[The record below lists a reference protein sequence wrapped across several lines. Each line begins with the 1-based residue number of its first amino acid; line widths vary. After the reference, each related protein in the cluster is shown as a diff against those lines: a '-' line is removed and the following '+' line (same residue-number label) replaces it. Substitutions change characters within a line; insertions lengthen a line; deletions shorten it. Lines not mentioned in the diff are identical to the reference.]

1 MKGRWL
7 LANRDFLM
15 RDLVRDYCTVFQALS
30 AQRQR
35 FEQAGAVSYSALRDL
50 LGEAMRKGV
59 FWRLKDTSHLLFRNA
74 PAHSD
79 VAPFDTPGPACQAG
93 GCKMQHAPN
102 GGQAHI
108 PAAESAESARGEE
121 SAHVAES
128 AQVAA
133 LLRSANNL
141 LPGGADGQRALE
153 AIIDWCIGYAFH
165 ECVKLKEDAF
175 QNQHY
180 ANRLAQ
186 VTRHDGV
193 TTDMYNPLRGL
204 VGQTA
209 ESSSR
214 ELSRISHVL
223 THGLRMLAQYLVIE
237 KHNTHLARWLA
248 SEELSARQAFGTNF
262 VPMLDAL
269 YGPEHERLYLLAA
282 RDFLEAGR
290 REPAIGLLQGADE
303 RGLLRGEGR
312 SLLGRLLGENTK
324 DTASDICAACG
335 KQKNFPCLPYLH
347 PLETTKA

>member
-1 MKGRWL
+1 
-7 LANRDFLM
+7 M

-79 VAPFDTPGPACQAG
+79 VAPVDTPGPVCPSCDGKTQD
-93 GCKMQHAPN
+93 APN
-102 GGQAHI
+102 AGQAHGRE
-108 PAAESAESARGEE
+108 PES
-121 SAHVAES
+121 AES

-133 LLRSANNL
+133 LLRSANTL

-186 VTRHDGV
+186 VARHDGV

-223 THGLRMLAQYLVIE
+223 SHGLRMLAQYLAVE

-248 SEELSARQAFGTNF
+248 SEELSARQAFGSNF

-290 REPAIGLLQGADE
+290 REPAIALLQDADE

-312 SLLGRLLGENTK
+312 SLLSRLLAEDTR

-335 KQKNFPCLPYLH
+335 RKEGFPCLPYLH

>member
-1 MKGRWL
+1 
-7 LANRDFLM
+7 M
-15 RDLVRDYCTVFQALS
+15 RDLVRDYCTVFQSLS

-79 VAPFDTPGPACQAG
+79 VAPVDTPGPVCPSCDGKTQD
-93 GCKMQHAPN
+93 APN
-102 GGQAHI
+102 AGQAHGRE
-108 PAAESAESARGEE
+108 PES
-121 SAHVAES
+121 AES

-133 LLRSANNL
+133 LLRSANTL

-186 VTRHDGV
+186 VARHDGV

-223 THGLRMLAQYLVIE
+223 SHGLRMLAQYLAVE

-248 SEELSARQAFGTNF
+248 SEELSARQAFGSNF

-290 REPAIGLLQGADE
+290 REPAIALLQDANE

-312 SLLGRLLGENTK
+312 SLLSRLLAEDSG
-324 DTASDICAACG
+324 DAATASDICAACG
-335 KQKNFPCLPYLH
+335 RQKSFPCLPYLH

>member
-79 VAPFDTPGPACQAG
+79 VAPVDTPGPACQLCD
-93 GCKMQHAPN
+93 CKAQDAPN
-102 GGQAHI
+102 AGQAHGLDPE
-108 PAAESAESARGEE
+108 PAQS
-121 SAHVAES
+121 AES
-128 AQVAA
+128 AQVEA
-133 LLRSANNL
+133 LLRHANNL
-141 LPGGADGQRALE
+141 LPGGADGQHALE

-186 VTRHDGV
+186 VARHEGV

-223 THGLRMLAQYLVIE
+223 SHGLRMLAQYLVVE
-237 KHNTHLARWLA
+237 RHNTHLARWLA
-248 SEELSARQAFGTNF
+248 SEELSARQAFGPNY

-290 REPAIGLLQGADE
+290 REPAIALLQDADE

-312 SLLGRLLGENTK
+312 GLLTLLLAENATK

-335 KQKNFPCLPYLH
+335 RHEGFPCLPYLH

>member
-1 MKGRWL
+1 
-7 LANRDFLM
+7 M

-30 AQRQR
+30 AQRQS

-79 VAPFDTPGPACQAG
+79 VAPVDTPGPVCPSCDGKTQD
-93 GCKMQHAPN
+93 APN
-102 GGQAHI
+102 AGQAHGRE
-108 PAAESAESARGEE
+108 PES
-121 SAHVAES
+121 AES

-133 LLRSANNL
+133 LLRSANTL
-141 LPGGADGQRALE
+141 LPGGADSQRALE

-186 VTRHDGV
+186 VARHDGV

-223 THGLRMLAQYLVIE
+223 SHGLRMLAQYLAVE

-248 SEELSARQAFGTNF
+248 SEELSARQAFGSNF

-290 REPAIGLLQGADE
+290 REPAIALLQDADE

-312 SLLGRLLGENTK
+312 SLLSRLLAEDSG
-324 DTASDICAACG
+324 DAATASDICAACG
-335 KQKNFPCLPYLH
+335 RQKSFPCLPYLH

>member
-7 LANRDFLM
+7 LANRDFLV
-15 RDLVRDYCTVFQALS
+15 RDLVRDYCTVFQSLS

-35 FEQAGAVSYSALRDL
+35 FEQTGAVSYSALRDL

-74 PAHSD
+74 PANSD
-79 VAPFDTPGPACQAG
+79 VAPVDTPGPVSQPEALGLPPQGTGEYSSAS
-93 GCKMQHAPN
+93 ATDP
-102 GGQAHI
+102 
-108 PAAESAESARGEE
+108 AESEQIE
-121 SAHVAES
+121 
-128 AQVAA
+128 A
-133 LLRSANNL
+133 LLRHANNL
-141 LPGGADGQRALE
+141 LPGGTAGQHALE
-153 AIIDWCIGYAFH
+153 ALIDWSIGYAFH
-165 ECVKLKEDAF
+165 ECVKLREDAF

-186 VTRHDGV
+186 IARHDAV
-193 TTDMYNPLRGL
+193 TADMYNPLRGL

-223 THGLRMLAQYLVIE
+223 SHGLRMLAQYLAVE

-248 SEELSARQAFGTNF
+248 SEEHSARQAFGANYVTL
-262 VPMLDAL
+262 LDAL

-290 REPAIGLLQGADE
+290 REPAVALLKGANE
-303 RGLLRGEGR
+303 RGLLRCEGHD
-312 SLLGRLLGENTK
+312 LLLRLLDE
-324 DTASDICAACG
+324 TAIQGTGADICAACG
-335 KQKNFPCLPYLH
+335 KREGFPCLPYLH
-347 PLETTKA
+347 PLETH

>member
-7 LANRDFLM
+7 LANRDFLV
-15 RDLVRDYCTVFQALS
+15 RDLVRDYCTVFQSLS

-79 VAPFDTPGPACQAG
+79 IAPVDTPGPSSQAETLG
-93 GCKMQHAPN
+93 QTSQGN
-102 GGQAHI
+102 GEYS
-108 PAAESAESARGEE
+108 PASPTDPAESEQIE
-121 SAHVAES
+121 
-128 AQVAA
+128 A
-133 LLRSANNL
+133 LLRHANNL
-141 LPGGADGQRALE
+141 LPGGTAGQHALE
-153 AIIDWCIGYAFH
+153 ALIDWSIGYAFH
-165 ECVKLKEDAF
+165 ECVKLREDAF

-186 VTRHDGV
+186 IARHDAV
-193 TTDMYNPLRGL
+193 TADMYNPLRGL

-223 THGLRMLAQYLVIE
+223 SHGLRMLAQYLAVE

-248 SEELSARQAFGTNF
+248 SEEHLARQAFGANYVTL
-262 VPMLDAL
+262 LDAL
-269 YGPEHERLYLLAA
+269 YGPEHELLYLLAA

-290 REPAIGLLQGADE
+290 REPAVALLEGANE
-303 RGLLRGEGR
+303 RGLLRCEGHD
-312 SLLGRLLGENTK
+312 LLRRLHAEAGVQGTG
-324 DTASDICAACG
+324 AHICAACG
-335 KQKNFPCLPYLH
+335 KREGFPCLPYLH
-347 PLETTKA
+347 PLETH

>member
-1 MKGRWL
+1 
-7 LANRDFLM
+7 M

-79 VAPFDTPGPACQAG
+79 VAPVDTPGPVCPSCDGKTQD
-93 GCKMQHAPN
+93 APN
-102 GGQAHI
+102 AGQAHGRD
-108 PAAESAESARGEE
+108 PES
-121 SAHVAES
+121 AES

-133 LLRSANNL
+133 LLRSANTL

-186 VTRHDGV
+186 VARHDGV

-223 THGLRMLAQYLVIE
+223 SHGLRMLAQYLAVE

-248 SEELSARQAFGTNF
+248 SEELSARQAFGSNF

-290 REPAIGLLQGADE
+290 REPAIALLQGADE

-312 SLLGRLLGENTK
+312 SLLSRLLAE
-324 DTASDICAACG
+324 DSVDVATASDICAACG
-335 KQKNFPCLPYLH
+335 RQKSFPCLPYLH

>member
-1 MKGRWL
+1 
-7 LANRDFLM
+7 M

-79 VAPFDTPGPACQAG
+79 VAPVDTPGPVCPSCDGKTQD
-93 GCKMQHAPN
+93 APN
-102 GGQAHI
+102 AGQAHGRE
-108 PAAESAESARGEE
+108 PES
-121 SAHVAES
+121 AES

-133 LLRSANNL
+133 LLRSANTL

-186 VTRHDGV
+186 VARHDGV

-223 THGLRMLAQYLVIE
+223 SHGLRMLAQYLVVE

-290 REPAIGLLQGADE
+290 REPAIALLQDADE

-312 SLLGRLLGENTK
+312 SLLSRLLAEDSG
-324 DTASDICAACG
+324 DVATASDICAACG
-335 KQKNFPCLPYLH
+335 RQKSFPCLPYLH

>member
-1 MKGRWL
+1 
-7 LANRDFLM
+7 M

-79 VAPFDTPGPACQAG
+79 VAPVDTPGPVCPSCDGKTQD
-93 GCKMQHAPN
+93 APN
-102 GGQAHI
+102 AGQAHGRE
-108 PAAESAESARGEE
+108 PES
-121 SAHVAES
+121 AES

-133 LLRSANNL
+133 LLRSANTL

-186 VTRHDGV
+186 VARHDGV

-223 THGLRMLAQYLVIE
+223 SHGLRMLAQYRAVE

-248 SEELSARQAFGTNF
+248 S
-262 VPMLDAL
+262 
-269 YGPEHERLYLLAA
+269 
-282 RDFLEAGR
+282 
-290 REPAIGLLQGADE
+290 
-303 RGLLRGEGR
+303 
-312 SLLGRLLGENTK
+312 
-324 DTASDICAACG
+324 
-335 KQKNFPCLPYLH
+335 
-347 PLETTKA
+347 

>member
-1 MKGRWL
+1 
-7 LANRDFLM
+7 M

-74 PAHSD
+74 PAHSA
-79 VAPFDTPGPACQAG
+79 VAPVDTPGPVCPACDGKTQD
-93 GCKMQHAPN
+93 APN
-102 GGQAHI
+102 AGQAHGRD
-108 PAAESAESARGEE
+108 PES
-121 SAHVAES
+121 AES

-133 LLRSANNL
+133 LLRSANTL
-141 LPGGADGQRALE
+141 LPGGADSQRALE

-186 VTRHDGV
+186 VARHDGV

-223 THGLRMLAQYLVIE
+223 SHGLRMLAQYLAVE

-248 SEELSARQAFGTNF
+248 SEELSARQAFGSNF

-290 REPAIGLLQGADE
+290 REPAIALLQDADE

-312 SLLGRLLGENTK
+312 SLLSRLLAEDSG
-324 DTASDICAACG
+324 DAATASDICAACG
-335 KQKNFPCLPYLH
+335 RQKSFPCLPYLH

>member
-15 RDLVRDYCTVFQALS
+15 RDLVRDYCTVFQSLS

-79 VAPFDTPGPACQAG
+79 IAPVDTPGPSSQAETLG
-93 GCKMQHAPN
+93 QTSQGN
-102 GGQAHI
+102 GEYS
-108 PAAESAESARGEE
+108 PASPTDPAESEQIE
-121 SAHVAES
+121 
-128 AQVAA
+128 A
-133 LLRSANNL
+133 LLRHANNL
-141 LPGGADGQRALE
+141 LPGGTAGQHALE
-153 AIIDWCIGYAFH
+153 ALIDWSIGYAFH
-165 ECVKLKEDAF
+165 ECVKLREDAF

-186 VTRHDGV
+186 IARHDAV
-193 TTDMYNPLRGL
+193 TADMYNPLRGL

-223 THGLRMLAQYLVIE
+223 SHGLRMLAQYLAVE

-248 SEELSARQAFGTNF
+248 SEEHLARQAFGANYVTL
-262 VPMLDAL
+262 LDAL
-269 YGPEHERLYLLAA
+269 YGPEHELLYLLAA

-290 REPAIGLLQGADE
+290 REPAVALLEGANE
-303 RGLLRGEGR
+303 RGLLRCEGHD
-312 SLLGRLLGENTK
+312 LLRRLHAEAGVQGTG
-324 DTASDICAACG
+324 ADICAACG
-335 KQKNFPCLPYLH
+335 KREGFPCRPYLH
-347 PLETTKA
+347 PLETH

>member
-1 MKGRWL
+1 MNGRWL
-7 LANRDFLM
+7 LANRDFLV
-15 RDLVRDYCTVFQALS
+15 RDLVRDYCTVYSLLAD
-30 AQRQR
+30 QRRR
-35 FEQAGAVSYSALRDL
+35 FDVDGAVSYTALRDL

-79 VAPFDTPGPACQAG
+79 VAPVDTPGPVCPSCDGKTQD
-93 GCKMQHAPN
+93 APN
-102 GGQAHI
+102 AGQAHGRE
-108 PAAESAESARGEE
+108 PES
-121 SAHVAES
+121 AES

-133 LLRSANNL
+133 LLRSANTL

-186 VTRHDGV
+186 VARHDGV

-223 THGLRMLAQYLVIE
+223 SHGLRMLAQYLAVE

-248 SEELSARQAFGTNF
+248 SEELSARQAFGSNF

-290 REPAIGLLQGADE
+290 REPAIALLQDADE

-312 SLLGRLLGENTK
+312 SLLSRLLAEDSG
-324 DTASDICAACG
+324 DAATASDICAACG
-335 KQKNFPCLPYLH
+335 RQKSFPCLPYLH

>member
-7 LANRDFLM
+7 LANRDFLV
-15 RDLVRDYCTVFQALS
+15 RDLVRDYCTVFQSLS

-79 VAPFDTPGPACQAG
+79 IAPVDTPGPISQTDSLG
-93 GCKMQHAPN
+93 LTSQGN
-102 GGQAHI
+102 GESSASTTD
-108 PAAESAESARGEE
+108 PAESEQIE
-121 SAHVAES
+121 
-128 AQVAA
+128 A
-133 LLRSANNL
+133 LLRHANNL
-141 LPGGADGQRALE
+141 LPGGTAGQHALE
-153 AIIDWCIGYAFH
+153 ALIDWSIGYAFH
-165 ECVKLKEDAF
+165 ECVKLREDAF

-186 VTRHDGV
+186 IARHDAV
-193 TTDMYNPLRGL
+193 TADMYNPLRGL

-223 THGLRMLAQYLVIE
+223 SHGLRMLAQYLAVE

-248 SEELSARQAFGTNF
+248 SEEHLARQAFGANYVTL
-262 VPMLDAL
+262 LDAL
-269 YGPEHERLYLLAA
+269 YGPEHELLYLLAA

-290 REPAIGLLQGADE
+290 REPAVALLEGANE
-303 RGLLRGEGR
+303 RGLLRCEGHD
-312 SLLGRLLGENTK
+312 LLRRLHAEAGVQG
-324 DTASDICAACG
+324 AGADICAACG
-335 KQKNFPCLPYLH
+335 KREGFPCLPYLH
-347 PLETTKA
+347 PLETH

>member
-1 MKGRWL
+1 
-7 LANRDFLM
+7 M

-79 VAPFDTPGPACQAG
+79 VAPVDTPGPVCPSCDGKTQD
-93 GCKMQHAPN
+93 APN
-102 GGQAHI
+102 AGQAHGRE
-108 PAAESAESARGEE
+108 PES
-121 SAHVAES
+121 AES

-133 LLRSANNL
+133 LLRSANTL

-186 VTRHDGV
+186 VARHDGV

-223 THGLRMLAQYLVIE
+223 SHGLRMLAQYLAVE

-248 SEELSARQAFGTNF
+248 SEELSARQAFGSNF

-290 REPAIGLLQGADE
+290 REPAIAQLQDANE

-312 SLLGRLLGENTK
+312 SLLSRLLAEDSG
-324 DTASDICAACG
+324 DAATASDICAACG
-335 KQKNFPCLPYLH
+335 RQKSFPCLPYLH

>member
-7 LANRDFLM
+7 LANRDFLV
-15 RDLVRDYCTVFQALS
+15 RDLVRDYCTVFQSLS

-79 VAPFDTPGPACQAG
+79 VAPVDTPGPTFQLDAQG
-93 GCKMQHAPN
+93 LPSQGSGEYP
-102 GGQAHI
+102 
-108 PAAESAESARGEE
+108 PESDTDPAESEQIE
-121 SAHVAES
+121 
-128 AQVAA
+128 A
-133 LLRSANNL
+133 LRRHANNL
-141 LPGGADGQRALE
+141 LPGGTAGQHALE
-153 AIIDWCIGYAFH
+153 ALIDWSIGYAFH
-165 ECVKLKEDAF
+165 ECVKLREDAF

-186 VTRHDGV
+186 IARHDAV
-193 TTDMYNPLRGL
+193 TADMYNPLRGL

-223 THGLRMLAQYLVIE
+223 SHGLRMLAQYLAVE

-248 SEELSARQAFGTNF
+248 SDEHLARQAFGANY
-262 VPMLDAL
+262 VILLDAL

-290 REPAIGLLQGADE
+290 REPAVALLEGANE
-303 RGLLRGEGR
+303 RGLLRGEGYD
-312 SLLGRLLGENTK
+312 LLRRLLAEA
-324 DTASDICAACG
+324 TAQGTGADICAACG
-335 KQKNFPCLPYLH
+335 KREGFPCLPYLH
-347 PLETTKA
+347 PLETH

>member
-7 LANRDFLM
+7 LANRDFLV
-15 RDLVRDYCTVFQALS
+15 RDLVRDYCTVFQSLS

-35 FEQAGAVSYSALRDL
+35 FDQAGAVSYSALRDL

-79 VAPFDTPGPACQAG
+79 IAPVDTPGPSSQAETLG
-93 GCKMQHAPN
+93 LSPQGN
-102 GGQAHI
+102 GEYS
-108 PAAESAESARGEE
+108 PASPTDPAESEQIE
-121 SAHVAES
+121 
-128 AQVAA
+128 A
-133 LLRSANNL
+133 LLRHANNL
-141 LPGGADGQRALE
+141 LPGGTAGQHALE
-153 AIIDWCIGYAFH
+153 ALIDWSIGYAFH
-165 ECVKLKEDAF
+165 ECVKLREDAF

-186 VTRHDGV
+186 IARHDAV
-193 TTDMYNPLRGL
+193 TADMYNPLRGL

-223 THGLRMLAQYLVIE
+223 SHGLRMLAQYLAVE

-248 SEELSARQAFGTNF
+248 SEEHLARQAFGANYVTL
-262 VPMLDAL
+262 LDAL
-269 YGPEHERLYLLAA
+269 YGPEHELLYLLAA

-290 REPAIGLLQGADE
+290 REPAVALLEGANE
-303 RGLLRGEGR
+303 RGLLRCEGHD
-312 SLLGRLLGENTK
+312 LLRRLHAEAGVQGTG
-324 DTASDICAACG
+324 ADICAACG
-335 KQKNFPCLPYLH
+335 KREGFPCLPYLH
-347 PLETTKA
+347 PLETH

>member
-1 MKGRWL
+1 
-7 LANRDFLM
+7 M

-79 VAPFDTPGPACQAG
+79 VAPGDTPGPVCPSCDG
-93 GCKMQHAPN
+93 KTQHAPN
-102 GGQAHI
+102 AGQAHGRE
-108 PAAESAESARGEE
+108 PES
-121 SAHVAES
+121 AES

-133 LLRSANNL
+133 LLRSANTL

-186 VTRHDGV
+186 VARHDGV

-223 THGLRMLAQYLVIE
+223 SHGLRMLAQYLAVE

-248 SEELSARQAFGTNF
+248 SEELSARQAFGSNF

-290 REPAIGLLQGADE
+290 REPAIALLQDADE

-312 SLLGRLLGENTK
+312 SLLSRLLAEDSG
-324 DTASDICAACG
+324 DAATASDICAACG
-335 KQKNFPCLPYLH
+335 RQKSFPCLPYLH

>member
-1 MKGRWL
+1 
-7 LANRDFLM
+7 M

-79 VAPFDTPGPACQAG
+79 VAPVDTPGPVCPSCDGKTQD
-93 GCKMQHAPN
+93 APN
-102 GGQAHI
+102 AGQAHGRE
-108 PAAESAESARGEE
+108 PES
-121 SAHVAES
+121 AES

-133 LLRSANNL
+133 LLRSANTL
-141 LPGGADGQRALE
+141 LPGGADSQRALE
-153 AIIDWCIGYAFH
+153 AIIDSCIGYAFH

-186 VTRHDGV
+186 VARHDGV

-223 THGLRMLAQYLVIE
+223 SHGLRMLAQYLAVE

-248 SEELSARQAFGTNF
+248 SEELSARQAFGSNF

-290 REPAIGLLQGADE
+290 REPAIALLQDADE

-312 SLLGRLLGENTK
+312 SLLSRLLAEDSG
-324 DTASDICAACG
+324 DAATASDICAACG
-335 KQKNFPCLPYLH
+335 RQKSFPCLPYLH

>member
-1 MKGRWL
+1 
-7 LANRDFLM
+7 M

-79 VAPFDTPGPACQAG
+79 VAPVDTPGPVCQPCDGKTPDALHG
-93 GCKMQHAPN
+93 GLAQRPD
-102 GGQAHI
+102 
-108 PAAESAESARGEE
+108 PESAES
-121 SAHVAES
+121 AES

-133 LLRSANNL
+133 LLRHANNL
-141 LPGGADGQRALE
+141 LPGGAAGQRALE
-153 AIIDWCIGYAFH
+153 AIIDWSIGYAFH

-186 VTRHDGV
+186 VARHDGV

-223 THGLRMLAQYLVIE
+223 SHGLRMLAQYLVVE

-248 SEELSARQAFGTNF
+248 SEELPARQAFGANY

-290 REPAIGLLQGADE
+290 REPAIALLQGADE
-303 RGLLRGEGR
+303 RGLLRDEGS
-312 SLLGRLLGENTK
+312 SLLSRLLAENATT

-335 KQKNFPCLPYLH
+335 RQEGFPCLPYLH

>member
-7 LANRDFLM
+7 LANRDFLV
-15 RDLVRDYCTVFQALS
+15 RDLVRDYCTVFQSLS

-79 VAPFDTPGPACQAG
+79 IAPVDTPGPSSQAETLG
-93 GCKMQHAPN
+93 QTSQGN
-102 GGQAHI
+102 GEYS
-108 PAAESAESARGEE
+108 PASPTDPAESEQIE
-121 SAHVAES
+121 
-128 AQVAA
+128 A
-133 LLRSANNL
+133 LLRHANNL
-141 LPGGADGQRALE
+141 LPGGTAGQHALE
-153 AIIDWCIGYAFH
+153 ALIDWSIGYAFH
-165 ECVKLKEDAF
+165 ECVKLREDAF

-186 VTRHDGV
+186 IARHDAV
-193 TTDMYNPLRGL
+193 TADMYNPLRGL

-223 THGLRMLAQYLVIE
+223 SHGLRMLAQYLAVE

-248 SEELSARQAFGTNF
+248 SEEHLARQAFGANYVTL
-262 VPMLDAL
+262 LDAL
-269 YGPEHERLYLLAA
+269 YGPEHELLYLLAA

-290 REPAIGLLQGADE
+290 REPAVALLEGANE
-303 RGLLRGEGR
+303 RGLLRCEGHD
-312 SLLGRLLGENTK
+312 LLRRLHAEAGVQGTG
-324 DTASDICAACG
+324 AHICAACG
-335 KQKNFPCLPYLH
+335 KREGFPSLPYHH
-347 PLETTKA
+347 PLETH

>member
-1 MKGRWL
+1 
-7 LANRDFLM
+7 M

-79 VAPFDTPGPACQAG
+79 VAPVDTPGPVCPSCDGKTQD
-93 GCKMQHAPN
+93 APN
-102 GGQAHI
+102 AGQAHGRE
-108 PAAESAESARGEE
+108 PES
-121 SAHVAES
+121 AES

-133 LLRSANNL
+133 LLRSANTL

-186 VTRHDGV
+186 VARHDGV

-223 THGLRMLAQYLVIE
+223 SHGLRMLAQYLAVE

-248 SEELSARQAFGTNF
+248 SEELSARQAFGSNF

-290 REPAIGLLQGADE
+290 REPAIALLQGADE

-312 SLLGRLLGENTK
+312 SLLSRLLAEDSG
-324 DTASDICAACG
+324 DVATASDICAACG
-335 KQKNFPCLPYLH
+335 RQKSFPCLPYLH

>member
-7 LANRDFLM
+7 LANRDFLV
-15 RDLVRDYCTVFQALS
+15 RDLVRDYCTVFQSLS

-79 VAPFDTPGPACQAG
+79 IAPVDTPGPSSQAETLG
-93 GCKMQHAPN
+93 LSLQGN
-102 GGQAHI
+102 GEYS
-108 PAAESAESARGEE
+108 PASPTDPAESEQIE
-121 SAHVAES
+121 
-128 AQVAA
+128 A
-133 LLRSANNL
+133 LLRHANNL
-141 LPGGADGQRALE
+141 LPGGTAGQHALE
-153 AIIDWCIGYAFH
+153 ALIDWSIGYAFH
-165 ECVKLKEDAF
+165 ECVKLREDAF

-186 VTRHDGV
+186 IARHDAV
-193 TTDMYNPLRGL
+193 TADMYNPLRGL

-223 THGLRMLAQYLVIE
+223 SHGLRMLAQYLAVE

-248 SEELSARQAFGTNF
+248 SEEHLARQAFGANYVTL
-262 VPMLDAL
+262 LDAL
-269 YGPEHERLYLLAA
+269 YGPEHELLYLLAA

-290 REPAIGLLQGADE
+290 REPAVALLEGANE
-303 RGLLRGEGR
+303 RGLLRCEGHD
-312 SLLGRLLGENTK
+312 LLRRLHAEAGVQGTG
-324 DTASDICAACG
+324 ADICAACG
-335 KQKNFPCLPYLH
+335 KREGFPCLPYLH
-347 PLETTKA
+347 PLETH

>member
-1 MKGRWL
+1 
-7 LANRDFLM
+7 M

-79 VAPFDTPGPACQAG
+79 VAPVDTPGPICPSCESKTQD
-93 GCKMQHAPN
+93 APN
-102 GGQAHI
+102 AGQTRRLN
-108 PAAESAESARGEE
+108 PESAESAQIAEP
-121 SAHVAES
+121 AQVAES

-133 LLRSANNL
+133 LLRSANTL

-186 VTRHDGV
+186 VARHDGV

-223 THGLRMLAQYLVIE
+223 SHGLRMLAQYLAVE

-248 SEELSARQAFGTNF
+248 SEELSARQAFGSNF

-290 REPAIGLLQGADE
+290 REPAIALLQDADE

-312 SLLGRLLGENTK
+312 SLLSRLLAEDSG
-324 DTASDICAACG
+324 DAATASDICAACG
-335 KQKNFPCLPYLH
+335 RQKSFPCLPYLH

>member
-1 MKGRWL
+1 
-7 LANRDFLM
+7 M

-35 FEQAGAVSYSALRDL
+35 FEQAGAVSSSALRDL

-79 VAPFDTPGPACQAG
+79 VAPVDTPGPVCPSCDGKTQD
-93 GCKMQHAPN
+93 APN
-102 GGQAHI
+102 AGQAHGRE
-108 PAAESAESARGEE
+108 PES
-121 SAHVAES
+121 AES

-133 LLRSANNL
+133 LLRSANTL

-186 VTRHDGV
+186 VARHDGV

-223 THGLRMLAQYLVIE
+223 SHGLRMLAQYLAVE

-248 SEELSARQAFGTNF
+248 SEELSARQAFGSNF

-290 REPAIGLLQGADE
+290 REPAIALLQDADE

-312 SLLGRLLGENTK
+312 SLLSRLLAEDSG
-324 DTASDICAACG
+324 DAATASDICAACG
-335 KQKNFPCLPYLH
+335 RQKSFPCLPYLH

>member
-1 MKGRWL
+1 
-7 LANRDFLM
+7 M

-79 VAPFDTPGPACQAG
+79 VAPVDTPGPVCPSCDGKTQD
-93 GCKMQHAPN
+93 APN
-102 GGQAHI
+102 AGQAHGRD
-108 PAAESAESARGEE
+108 PES
-121 SAHVAES
+121 AES

-186 VTRHDGV
+186 VARHDGV

-223 THGLRMLAQYLVIE
+223 SHGLRMLAQYLVVE

-248 SEELSARQAFGTNF
+248 SEELSARQAFGSNF

-290 REPAIGLLQGADE
+290 REPAIALLQGADE

-312 SLLGRLLGENTK
+312 SLLSRLLAEDSG
-324 DTASDICAACG
+324 DAATASDICAACG
-335 KQKNFPCLPYLH
+335 RQKSFPCLPYLH

>member
-1 MKGRWL
+1 
-7 LANRDFLM
+7 M

-79 VAPFDTPGPACQAG
+79 VAPVDTPGPVCPSCDGKTQD
-93 GCKMQHAPN
+93 APN
-102 GGQAHI
+102 AGQAHGRE
-108 PAAESAESARGEE
+108 PES
-121 SAHVAES
+121 AES

-133 LLRSANNL
+133 LLRSANTL
-141 LPGGADGQRALE
+141 LPGGADSQRALE

-186 VTRHDGV
+186 VARHDGV

-223 THGLRMLAQYLVIE
+223 SHGLRMLAQYLAVE

-248 SEELSARQAFGTNF
+248 SEELSARLAFGSNF

-290 REPAIGLLQGADE
+290 REPAIALLQDADE

-312 SLLGRLLGENTK
+312 SLLSRLLAEDSG
-324 DTASDICAACG
+324 DAATASDICAACG
-335 KQKNFPCLPYLH
+335 RQKSFPCLPYLH